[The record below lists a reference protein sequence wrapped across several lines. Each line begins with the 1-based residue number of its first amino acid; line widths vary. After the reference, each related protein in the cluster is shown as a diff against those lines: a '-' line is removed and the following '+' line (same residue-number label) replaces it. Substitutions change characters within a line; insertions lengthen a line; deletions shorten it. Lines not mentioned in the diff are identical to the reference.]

1 MRKPDNIVY
10 WQNDAPPAR
19 IAIFLAIQQVAFL
32 AALLVIPS
40 VFATHEGMSG
50 EDFLNIVSATLIV
63 SAFAILIQVMN
74 RGGIGSGHYY
84 PMQATSAIL
93 PAMYMASQS
102 TGLAASFGMI
112 AVIGLTQ
119 VVCSAIIVRLRSIFT
134 VEVAGLSVLLF
145 GVGLGQLGLHLIFES
160 APQGKLTMAEL
171 SVGMATFMIMVGCN
185 VWVKSRLRL
194 FATLIGLLAGTVLG
208 WFAGLIEPQNQS
220 LYASTPWFRIPDIPV
235 YGWSLD
241 PAMILPYVL
250 TGIFMALASIG
261 TQTLAQQANDADWQ
275 RPDLPAYGRGL
286 RAEGLSNLL
295 AAMLNGLPLVS
306 SGGGVTQ
313 AAASGSTSRHLAWWV
328 AGVFVLLALLPKA
341 ILLWLLLPNAVM
353 GGLLLFLST
362 FTMLSGMQLIGSR
375 MLDNRRVLA
384 IGAGL
389 ASALSYS
396 AVSRGLNALSPTL
409 VDQVIFTSFTAG
421 ILVTL
426 VLTALLRLGVKRR
439 TSAVFTLH
447 DTHLE
452 EITEYLERQGRLWGA
467 RREVVRRAELTCWQT
482 FELLVHGGYVAGDPG
497 TILLN
502 TGHDE
507 FTLSVEFRYRGTLP
521 PLSNT
526 APTPDE
532 LIEDPKAQD
541 RMAGYLISQ
550 ASQVRCRING
560 DICSI
565 QLTFA
570 D

>member
-10 WQNDAPPAR
+10 WQNDVPPAR

-32 AALLVIPS
+32 AALMVIPS
-40 VFATHEGMSG
+40 VFAQHEGMS
-50 EDFLNIVSATLIV
+50 ETDFLNVVSATLIV
-63 SAFAILIQVMN
+63 SAIAILLQVMN
-74 RGGIGSGHYY
+74 RGGIGSGYYY
-84 PMQATSAIL
+84 PVQATSAIL

-102 TGLAASFGMI
+102 AGLAASFGMI
-112 AVIGLTQ
+112 AAIGLTQ
-119 VVCSAIIVRLRSIFT
+119 MVCSAIIIRLRSIFT

-145 GVGLGQLGLHLIFES
+145 GVGLGQLGLHLIFETN
-160 APQGKLTMAEL
+160 PQGKLTMAEL
-171 SVGMATFMIMVGCN
+171 GVGIATFLIMVACN

-194 FATLIGLLAGTVLG
+194 FATLIGLLAGTALG
-208 WFAGLIEPQNQS
+208 WFTGLINLQHHN
-220 LYASTPWFRIPDIPV
+220 LYADTPWFRIPDIPV

-241 PAMILPYVL
+241 TAMILPYML
-250 TGIFMALASIG
+250 TGVFMSLASIG

-275 RPDLPAYGRGL
+275 RPDLYAYSRGL
-286 RAEGLSNLL
+286 RAEGVTNLF
-295 AAMLNGLPLVS
+295 AALLNGLPLVS

-328 AGVFVLLALLPKA
+328 AGVFTFFALLPKA

-389 ASALSYS
+389 ACALSYS

-426 VLTALLRLGVKRR
+426 VLTALLRLGVKQR
-439 TSAVFTLH
+439 TMAVFGLH
-447 DTHLE
+447 DTALDN
-452 EITEYLERQGRLWGA
+452 ITEYLERQGRLWGA
-467 RREVVRRAELTCWQT
+467 QREVVRRAEQTCWQT
-482 FELLVHGGYVAGDPG
+482 FELLAHGGYVAGDPG
-497 TILLN
+497 EIMLT

-507 FTLSVEFRYRGTLP
+507 FTLHVQFRYRGTLP

-532 LIEDPKAQD
+532 LIDDPKAQD
-541 RMAGYLISQ
+541 RMAGYLITQ

>member
-32 AALLVIPS
+32 AALMVIPS
-40 VFATHEGMSG
+40 VFAQHEGMSG
-50 EDFLNIVSATLIV
+50 TDFLNVVSATLIV
-63 SAFAILIQVMN
+63 SALAILLQVMN
-74 RGGIGSGHYY
+74 RGGIGSGYYY
-84 PMQATSAIL
+84 PVQATSAIL

-102 TGLAASFGMI
+102 AGLAASFGMI
-112 AVIGLTQ
+112 AAIGLTQ
-119 VVCSAIIVRLRSIFT
+119 LLCSTIIVRLRSIFT

-145 GVGLGQLGLHLIFES
+145 GVGLGQLGMHLIFE
-160 APQGKLTMAEL
+160 ANPQGGLTMAEL
-171 SVGMATFMIMVGCN
+171 GVGIATFMIMVGCN

-194 FATLIGLLAGTVLG
+194 FATLIGLLAGTILG
-208 WFAGLIEPQNQS
+208 WFAGLIDLQNQTI
-220 LYASTPWFRIPDIPV
+220 ASTPWFRIPDIPV

-241 PAMILPYVL
+241 TSMILPYIL
-250 TGIFMALASIG
+250 TGVFMSLASVG
-261 TQTLAQQANDADWQ
+261 TQTMAQQANDADWQ
-275 RPDLPAYGRGL
+275 RPDLYAYRRGL
-286 RAEGLSNLL
+286 RAEGLTNLL
-295 AAMLNGLPLVS
+295 AALLNGLPLVS

-328 AGVFVLLALLPKA
+328 AGVFTLLALLPKA

-389 ASALSYS
+389 VSALSYT
-396 AVSRGLNALSPTL
+396 AVSHGLNALSPTL

-426 VLTALLRLGVKRR
+426 VLTAVLRLGVKQR
-439 TSAVFTLH
+439 TTAVFGLH
-447 DTHLE
+447 DTHLQ
-452 EITEYLERQGRLWGA
+452 EITDYLERQGRLWGA

-482 FELLVHGGYVAGDPG
+482 FELLAHGGYVAAQPG
-497 TILLN
+497 EITLT

-507 FTLSVEFRYRGTLP
+507 FTLHVQFRYRGTLP

-526 APTPDE
+526 APSPDE
-532 LIEDPKAQD
+532 LIDDPKAQD
-541 RMAGYLISQ
+541 RMAGYLITR

-560 DICSI
+560 DLCSI